1 MYLELRGQAVYVY
14 PSLWYKLGTHPHI
27 STEMERYASEK
38 VWRGTRDEDWALDPD
53 IWGSGKGREMISK
66 RNWEGVAREVEE
78 GDVPETEWRC
88 FMKAGV
94 ISCHM
99 QLLDQVRG
107 GLGIHHG
114 LGLVEVFGDMRKSWR
129 KWQPT
134 PVFLPG
140 ESHGQRSLAGYS
152 PLGRK
157 ELDITEQL
165 TLSLRTVVS
174 VEWWRRKPDCA
185 LFWETERWSE
195 RVLLD
200 CGTGKGSVAIRI

>member
-1 MYLELRGQAVYVY
+1 MHVFGAKRGSCLCLSKFMIQTWDTSTYFHRNGKICKWESVERNERWRLSLGSWYLRVR
-14 PSLWYKLGTHPHI
+14 K
-27 STEMERYASEK
+27 R
-38 VWRGTRDEDWALDPD
+38 
-53 IWGSGKGREMISK
+53 K
-66 RNWEGVAREVEE
+66 RNDQQKKLRRSGQGGKRRWCPGNWMEMFHEGR
-78 GDVPETEWRC
+78 
-88 FMKAGV
+88 
-94 ISCHM
+94 SHM

-107 GLGIHHG
+107 LGIHTG
-114 LGLVEVFGDMRKSWR
+114 LGLVEIFGDMRKSWR